1 MKRKVTKSRT
11 GLFFW
16 IVLFF
21 AIYALLVTDT
31 PRKLWRAA
39 EDYFFFNYVP
49 EEELFDYAKKKRF
62 QKVVAR
68 DPRASSDVIEYIA
81 NTVIN
86 TPKADTADS
95 DKNNEKKDILYGII
109 ENPNAGEEVL
119 EDINDNID
127 VIGDDISCS
136 IRQKLAVR
144 TDLSKTLIKELAKHT
159 DCGCEYM
166 LTLAKKENLE
176 DQDKLNILNQILPDF
191 NSYINI
197 NKDDEKCIISVL
209 DEYSKIEKTL
219 LSENGKT
226 QKDIYTDFSF
236 LFELYSFYNRKYNEN
251 CKTPETEKIANIC
264 SQFTKIIADDET
276 LNNTNSEFVKK

>member
-21 AIYALLVTDT
+21 AIYVLLVTDT

-49 EEELFDYAKKKRF
+49 EEKLFDYAKKKRF

-86 TPKADTADS
+86 TPKADTDDS
-95 DKNNEKKDILYGII
+95 ENNNEKKDILYGII

-264 SQFTKIIADDET
+264 SQFTKIIADDEI

>member
-209 DEYSKIEKTL
+209 DEYSKIEKNL